1 MGATTDVMEDIT
13 VRSASADAVG
23 AVCEAIHAQLAAW
36 VPGTLDVYVRRHPY
50 APETIA
56 LLLDAVEGAAS
67 CTGLPGGADLARCEL
82 REAAVRA
89 AAAAYEP
96 GRDVRV
102 ELAAALAGCRRA
114 AVAFG
119 LLVPLR

>member
-1 MGATTDVMEDIT
+1 MEDIT
-13 VRSASADAVG
+13 VRPASADAVG
-23 AVCEAIHAQLAAW
+23 ALCETIRAQLAAW
-36 VPGTLDVYVRRHPY
+36 VPGTLGVYVRRHPY
-50 APETIA
+50 APDTIA
-56 LLLDAVEGAAS
+56 LLLDTVEGAAT
-67 CTGLPGGADLARCEL
+67 CTGVPGEADLARCEL

-96 GRDVRV
+96 GTDVRV

-114 AVAFG
+114 AVALG